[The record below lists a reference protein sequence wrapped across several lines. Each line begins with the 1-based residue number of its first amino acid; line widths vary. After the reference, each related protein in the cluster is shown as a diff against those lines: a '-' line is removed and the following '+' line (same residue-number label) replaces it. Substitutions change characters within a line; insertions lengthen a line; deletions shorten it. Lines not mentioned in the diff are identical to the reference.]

1 VDRNEHKDRSPG
13 EELARPAA
21 QSQLEVELTGLF
33 RIRQLALELQA
44 RFGKGVDT
52 VFLAQLGDLSLGAI
66 IEYLVGLA
74 VPGFRLELSP
84 PWDVI
89 NSINL
94 RNLTF
99 EVNVTQSKI
108 GFSYGNLGLD
118 LTFLKLEKVQVFF
131 SLKGK
136 RSVDIAVFGSVLG
149 KDFSKDP
156 ITWDLLNQPP
166 PSVPTRG
173 AKIFDLSYLGLG
185 QRVTLRDI
193 ESLTT
198 VGAVIEALKAS
209 YRDVPPDGNP
219 LADLPALKFD
229 AGSGWLIGTQVSV
242 LDTVALSAVFN
253 DPKLYG
259 LLVSLSGARAKAL
272 AGLQFEIL
280 YRKVADDVGLYHIEL
295 KLPDAL
301 RQIEAGAASITL
313 PIIDVDIYTNGNFL
327 IDLGFP
333 RNLDFSRSFV
343 IQVLI
348 GPIPVIG
355 AGGLYFGVLDG
366 KTSKA
371 VPRITNGEFVP
382 VIVFGVGARLGV
394 GKTFN
399 KGILKA
405 GAYLAVQG
413 LLEGALGFFQ
423 PTSPSVAKAT
433 FYRISG
439 AIGIVAHI
447 YGTVEFAIIKATL
460 DLYAYATVQGVFEA
474 YLPTVLSFE
483 AGVRVS
489 LEVRV
494 NLGLFTVSVDL
505 SFSAT
510 FRTSMEIGSRQETP
524 WVLAAGEGDSANL
537 ALYSQALEGR
547 GFRPLEGGVL
557 LLDPVYARV
566 LESGVSWRGVR
577 VADERPTLGLTFQ
590 PMTSIG
596 FVDDHPGGGE
606 DGACPGFG
614 PDAEQQVQ
622 LVAALFIQGP
632 EGSGDGAG
640 DGMAPVPVQ
649 PVPSDFEL
657 LSRYGLLWAIQ
668 RVKEAKRRVT
678 EVDAGDAVTLSE
690 LRLAYHSL
698 TAPGALDVCDV
709 VDFLR
714 LNFTFQ
720 IEPPPTKGDDGPTVE
735 EMAQRSYVVFP
746 MLPFLVLNAGSG
758 DYTVDFFTRTPCSA
772 SYRRELAEY
781 FEQLAAQNTPGRQG
795 LDPAAQGSSVDT
807 ATDPP
812 MAACILLDY
821 VSIILRQVLEK
832 AIDLYELFP
841 YTAQEGDT
849 LGGIARRFGLVDAGA
864 VARIVRANET
874 ETAFL
879 VKDTELTLAMGA
891 QRVLGGDTLRS
902 LAERTG
908 LQVVDVGSALRTQ
921 AGVLSESASLRVAG
935 GSYTLEKGDTLESI
949 ARTFF
954 TTAEAIRAANPGFP
968 WQPVPPGQSVPV
980 AKEIRLPATEV
991 PVGGAEALT
1000 LGQIADLFRVSVA
1013 ALASLNAERS
1023 ILREGALAFL
1033 PVTAVVQQGDS
1044 LETLAG
1050 RFGLQPVGLLA
1061 AAVDTPGLFAPGATI
1076 DVQHGTYVLR
1086 EEDTVAEIAARFSIT
1101 EVALYGANPGFDWTP
1116 PPGLSVPWGETVRL
1130 PPVTVPLSQNS
1141 SLGTLARFV
1150 GLAVDELVA
1159 QIASDK
1165 ILLASARVPLPPLPY
1180 TVGDSDTLASV
1191 SRRFGVTTLA
1201 LAQANP
1207 GPEARFGT
1215 VLVPEAETLP
1225 EATLLELLQERG
1237 DFAAS
1242 TGTVSRFLLH
1252 GLRLPSPEEI
1262 PGVVQPA
1269 GESAAAGQAGVD
1281 WADLCLY
1288 PVYTLTGQQWGAPAK
1303 PSTAYGI
1310 ELSLSGASTNGD
1322 ADGPDGPHDSDGAS
1336 WPCPPPEITFQSET
1350 PDKGLTIHLSTLDLS
1365 TIEGFAKLLNTDKPP
1380 FDPQVLAFT
1389 RLPPYSTVGKQFGLG
1404 KPVPWQAPSVPQFT
1418 SEPLGQAAGQP
1429 SLYALPEGLG
1439 TVISDLGDR
1448 PAPLVVQ
1455 VGSQRLAE
1463 GPCVRAEEAEGYGW
1477 ATRFEIRLRR
1487 VPAPGGAKTFVP
1499 SLYQVYSADS
1509 RSRTALLTLLDALR
1523 GEQSTDDV
1531 TLHLLYSA
1539 NPAGG
1544 RAADGGGSDG
1554 LRSDPVDPASVLLL
1568 KANLSTLTRSP
1579 ATGLDL
1585 LEAPRTADEALF
1597 SASLAESRDFLTLL
1611 WEASVVNSGG
1621 YYLFYRIG
1629 DGGELPPQLFNQNP
1643 EATLT
1648 VVAVV
1653 RPAGRPETIGLR
1665 PFHNA
1670 LVFTENLGSAD
1681 AVVFA
1686 EASRFPV
1693 AEGAEWSKIA
1703 AQLHLTPEE
1712 LAWAN
1717 ASVPR
1722 LVRPG
1727 AVLELPETSYT
1738 VLPGDDLLTISLET
1752 GASLADVADALGDRT
1767 DVLLAGAELF
1777 RGPQW
1782 VARQASLR
1790 MGNEGFRLVRT
1801 DPDPEATAGRGVE
1814 AQADPATA
1822 LQVRFNLFGFR
1833 LADFGAF
1840 VRTAEGLPAGP
1851 GHSTGD
1857 PCGGSAAGEL
1867 LGLPAIADGT
1877 PPWLYQRALEVA
1889 RHGKWPTPVTPVPGP
1904 DPYTGLDEEVRMDL
1918 QIQDL
1923 FGNRGLADGVLPAL
1937 TNRILYRDPV
1947 IGLNQWPA
1955 SQATYRFVAS
1965 DTLRDPVVPAQAG
1978 LEVSFT
1984 LDPSRYVPPAASP
1997 WSPIAQRAATD
2008 RDLYRLIYFQVA
2020 QPDVTLSAGT
2030 TVDGESPHRLDKG
2043 ALVNL
2048 AVAAYRYLDT
2058 VADLV
2063 QSTAAVAAGDTLAAL
2078 AGEFHVSV
2086 QDLAELNR
2094 DAEELLAVGA
2104 EIQVPLVYAV
2114 VRNDSLE
2121 TILQRSDSSL
2131 SPAELGTLNRGEPL
2145 QAGTVLALP
2154 DGGHHT
2160 IVEGDTLETIA
2171 AAQDPP
2177 VLPGALA
2184 EQNRALPNLFPDGEE
2199 ISLGVAVETVAAG
2212 DTLAS
2217 LARAHGLGVGLLAA
2231 ANGGR
2236 PILHS
2241 GTEIALPSHLEL
2253 GDETLATHRVVP
2265 GDTFAS
2271 IARSNGSRPT
2281 LLGLANQVLD
2291 GVLEVGAT
2299 LSYQLGD
2306 RSHRETVAEHDTLAT
2321 VLARFREAFGEPGI
2335 SAGDLAAAN
2344 ADAEVLHPGSLV
2356 LLAPP
2361 VMEEAASVSV
2371 ESFPSVLFPVA
2382 VEVALARDPELV
2394 DPAFAG
2400 VPEVLEA
2407 RATLAPRLVA
2417 VGRSKDGDQDLGLER
2432 FAKDFQA
2439 AFDGQLRL
2447 ATGAEPEQGS
2457 ADGATAARRLVAVQW
2472 QTAKLAYQVVDRPS
2486 FFAPRPLLNT
2496 PWAGE
2501 APIRPYSQGKPLGKA
2516 VGQSFQGIDLDTW
2529 GRRFLAAMDRALS
2542 PGASVTGF
2550 RLAPTA
2556 WTDLATAKGRLVSA
2570 IGATVRPILEGDP
2583 AGDVDAAR
2591 TALEQRLSIEL
2602 SEAYRVDTVVQLPVD
2617 VTSPADD
2624 PKTALRL
2631 SGKPRGAAYTLPQ
2644 GATLH
2649 GVAEHFE
2656 APVDLLATVM
2666 AGIRYVLAPGFVA
2679 RFDGREH
2686 TVRPD
2691 DSLGVVAA
2699 ALDTTPQALAALLAT
2714 TQGFLQEGAGLNLVR
2729 RREELTAIDSL
2740 ATAIARLALD
2750 VTSEGALE
2758 REAAN
2763 FAAMNASVSNIF
2775 RAGKKIEV
2783 EGRSHVTRTGDTLET
2798 IAEALGG
2805 GVTPRDVVE
2814 ALLDVE
2820 DLVEPGT
2827 LVSLLVRVPG
2837 YTLSDA
2843 KVPLFDTERAGES
2856 STLTFLFHTASNT
2869 ALSRLQL
2876 DLGYQVNEL
2885 EYDIGD
2891 VSWAD
2896 GYQTSSWLSFILT
2909 ASDDSLGPVDIP
2921 IPLRA
2926 YPVPPVVDGQ
2936 SFEQELPEE
2945 PTLDEI
2951 KTWSYRYQ
2959 FTYDPAAQDQLF
2971 TSQERNVP
2979 QGAGRP
2985 LRDAEPELPEL
2996 LAQYAAIATPLEA
3009 DLALLAT
3016 PGATRDPALAAIA
3029 ANALEIFSTLAG
3041 DIAHAW
3047 ALWQPPTAIPP
3058 TARPVYRVLHRPA
3071 TDGRDRVRLQAANG
3085 PAGEVRSEAFP
3096 AIRLLDRELEERIQG
3111 RGFSVATFAP
3121 RPARAETASPVDRYE
3136 VRVPDLQIIDTQN
3149 IWGSVAVQR
3158 NGDLIPGRTTS
3169 SEFVYQLDDVRF
3181 TSKLVPLLRYPKA
3194 FDVATLPPAVVEPEK
3209 PTLLDYLIRL
3219 FTVVL
3224 SGEGGGSPQAR
3235 NLRLSVDFGFTLAG
3249 SSAASSLVSRVPVV
3263 LRPTF
3268 LFVPSRDLD
3277 KEGGFCFDLAT
3288 SLECWLLKHR
3298 AELAAEG
3305 RWIFDLSLYTTLGQT
3320 EAATQPPL
3328 LELGELYL
3336 DLADVAPS
3344 NPNDD

>member
-1 VDRNEHKDRSPG
+1 MNRNEHDDRSPG

-66 IEYLVGLA
+66 LEYLVGLA
-74 VPGFRLELSP
+74 VPGFRLELPP

-108 GFSYGNLGLD
+108 GFSYGNLGLN
-118 LTFLKLEKVQVFF
+118 LTFLELEKVQVFF
-131 SLKGK
+131 SVSGK

-173 AKIFDLSYLGLG
+173 AKVFDLSYLGLG

-198 VGAVIEALKAS
+198 VEAVIEALKAS

-219 LADLPALKFD
+219 LAHLPALKFD
-229 AGSGWLIGTQVSV
+229 AGAGWLIGTQVSV

-259 LLVSLSGARAKAL
+259 LLVSLSGKRAKSL

-333 RNLDFSRSFV
+333 RDLDFSRSFV

-348 GPIPVIG
+348 GPVPVIG

-366 KTSKA
+366 NTSKA
-371 VPRITNGEFVP
+371 VPRVTNGEFVP

-460 DLYAYATVQGVFEA
+460 DLYAYATAQGVFEA

-483 AGVRVS
+483 AGVSVS
-489 LEVRV
+489 LKVRV
-494 NLGLFTVSVDL
+494 NLGLFTVKVDL

-524 WVLAAGEGDSANL
+524 WVLAAGGGDSANL

-566 LESGVSWRGVR
+566 LESGVSWRGVQ
-577 VADERPTLGLTFQ
+577 VVDERPTLGLTFQ

-596 FVDDHPGGGE
+596 FVGDHPGGGT
-606 DGACPGFG
+606 DGACPRFG

-622 LVAALFIQGP
+622 LVAAMFIQGP
-632 EGSGDGAG
+632 EQPGDRAG
-640 DGMAPVPVQ
+640 DGVTPVPVP

-657 LSRYGLLWAIQ
+657 LSRYGLLWALQ
-668 RVKEAKRRVT
+668 RVKEAKRRVAGD
-678 EVDAGDAVTLSE
+678 EAGDAVTLSE

-709 VDFLR
+709 VEFLR
-714 LNFTFQ
+714 LNFAFL
-720 IEPPPTKGDDGPTVE
+720 IEPPPAKGGDGPTVE
-735 EMAQRSYVVFP
+735 EMAQRSYVIFP
-746 MLPFLVLNAGSG
+746 MLPFLELNAGSG
-758 DYTVDFFTRTPCSA
+758 DYEVDFATRTPCSA
-772 SYRRELAEY
+772 DYRRELAEY
-781 FEQLAAQNTPGRQG
+781 FEQLAAQDTPERQG
-795 LDPAAQGSSVDT
+795 PDRAAQDASGGT
-807 ATDPP
+807 AADPP

-832 AIDLYELFP
+832 AIDLYEVFP

-874 ETAFL
+874 ESAFL
-879 VKDTELTLAMGA
+879 VTGTELTVSMGA

-908 LQVVDVGSALRTQ
+908 LQVVGVGSALRTQ
-921 AGVLSESASLRVAG
+921 AGVLLESASVRVDG
-935 GSYTLEKGDTLESI
+935 GRYTLAKGDTLESI

-954 TTAEAIRAANPGFP
+954 TTPEAIEAANPGFP
-968 WQPVPPGQSVPV
+968 WTPVPPGQSVPV
-980 AKEIRLPATEV
+980 AKEIRLPAIDV
-991 PVGGAEALT
+991 PVGGDDALT
-1000 LGQIADLFRVSVA
+1000 LGQIADLVQVPLA
-1013 ALASLNAERS
+1013 ALASLNADRS

-1050 RFGLQPVGLLA
+1050 RFGLQPVDLIA
-1061 AAVDTPGLFAPGATI
+1061 AAVDTPALFAPGATI
-1076 DVQHGTYVLR
+1076 ELQDGTYVLR
-1086 EEDTVAEIAARFSIT
+1086 EEDTVADVAARFSIT

-1130 PPVTVPLSQNS
+1130 PPVTVALNQNS

-1150 GLAVDELVA
+1150 GVAVDELVA
-1159 QIASDK
+1159 QVAGDK
-1165 ILLASARVPLPPLPY
+1165 ILLASAPVPLPPVPY
-1180 TVGDSDTLASV
+1180 TVGDGDTLAGV
-1191 SRRFGVTTLA
+1191 SRRFGVTALA

-1207 GPEARFGT
+1207 GSEARFGT

-1262 PGVVQPA
+1262 PGVLQPA
-1269 GESAAAGQAGVD
+1269 AESAAAVPGEVD

-1310 ELSLSGASTNGD
+1310 ELSLSGDSTNGG
-1322 ADGPDGPHDSDGAS
+1322 ADGPDGADGAS

-1350 PDKGLTIHLSTLDLS
+1350 PDKGLTIHLSTLDVS
-1365 TIEGFAKLLNTDKPP
+1365 TIEGFAELLNTGRPP

-1389 RLPPYSTVGKQFGLG
+1389 RLPPYSTVGKHFGFA

-1439 TVISDLGDR
+1439 QVLTELGDR
-1448 PAPLVVQ
+1448 PAPLVVK

-1487 VPAPGGAKTFVP
+1487 VPAPGGAKHFVP

-1523 GEQSTDDV
+1523 GGESMDDV
-1531 TLHLLYSA
+1531 SLHLLYAA

-1544 RAADGGGSDG
+1544 SAAAGGDSAG
-1554 LRSDPVDPASVLLL
+1554 LRSDPVDPASILLL

-1597 SASLAESRDFLTLL
+1597 SASLAEPRDFLALL

-1653 RPAGRPETIGLR
+1653 RSPGLPETIGLR

-1670 LVFTENLGSAD
+1670 LVFTENLDSED

-1693 AEGAEWSKIA
+1693 SEGAEWSKIA
-1703 AQLHLTPEE
+1703 PQLHLTQEE

-1727 AVLELPETSYT
+1727 AVLELPETSYA

-1752 GASLADVADALGDRT
+1752 GASLADVAAALGDRT

-1801 DPDPEATAGRGVE
+1801 DPDSEATAGHGVE

-1867 LGLPAIADGT
+1867 LGLPATADGT

-1889 RHGKWPTPVTPVPGP
+1889 RHGKEPLPVTPVPGP
-1904 DPYTGLDEEVRMDL
+1904 DPYTGLDDEVRLDL

-1965 DTLRDPVVPAQAG
+1965 DTLRDPGVPAEAV

-1997 WSPIAQRAATD
+1997 WSPIAERAATD

-2020 QPDVTLSAGT
+2020 RPDVSLSAST
-2030 TVDGESPHRLDKG
+2030 TVDRESPHRLDKG
-2043 ALVNL
+2043 ALVDL

-2063 QSTAAVAAGDTLAAL
+2063 QTTAAAVAGDTLAAI

-2094 DAEELLAVGA
+2094 GAKELLAVGA
-2104 EIQVPLVYAV
+2104 EIHVPLVYAV

-2121 TILQRSDSSL
+2121 TILQRSGSSL

-2160 IVEGDTLETIA
+2160 IAEGDTLEAIG

-2184 EQNRALPNLFPDGEE
+2184 ELNKALPDLFPDGEE
-2199 ISLGVAVETVAAG
+2199 ISLGVAVETVDAG

-2217 LARAHGLGVGLLAA
+2217 LARTYGLGVGLLAE

-2236 PILHS
+2236 PILHA
-2241 GTEIALPSHLEL
+2241 GAEIALPSHLEL
-2253 GDETLATHRVVP
+2253 GDETISTHLVVS

-2271 IARSNGSRPT
+2271 IARESGSRPA

-2291 GVLEVGAT
+2291 AVLEVGT
-2299 LSYQLGD
+2299 TFGYQVGD

-2321 VLARFREAFGEPGI
+2321 VLARFQQAFDEPGI
-2335 SAGDLAAAN
+2335 TAGDLAAAN
-2344 ADAEVLHPGSLV
+2344 ADAEVLHPGSRV

-2361 VMEEAASVSV
+2361 VMEEVAPVSA
-2371 ESFPSVLFPVA
+2371 ESFPSVLFALA
-2382 VEVALARDPELV
+2382 VEAVLARDPQLV

-2432 FAKDFQA
+2432 FAKNFQA
-2439 AFDGQLRL
+2439 AFDDTLRL

-2457 ADGATAARRLVAVQW
+2457 ADGAAAARRLVAVQW
-2472 QTAKLAYQVVDRPS
+2472 QTAELGYQVLDRPS

-2501 APIRPYSQGKPLGKA
+2501 AQIRPYSRGEPLGTA
-2516 VGQSFQGIDLDTW
+2516 VEQSFRGIDLDTW

-2542 PGASVTGF
+2542 PGASVAGF
-2550 RLAPTA
+2550 RLAQKA
-2556 WTDLATAKGRLVSA
+2556 WTGLATAKGRLASA
-2570 IGATVRPILEGDP
+2570 IGATVQPILEGEP
-2583 AGDVDAAR
+2583 VGDVAAVR

-2602 SEAYRVDTVVQLPVD
+2602 SEAYRVDTLVQLPVT

-2631 SGKPRGAAYTLPQ
+2631 SGQPRGAAYTLPQ

-2649 GVAEHFE
+2649 GVATHFE

-2666 AGIRYVLAPGFVA
+2666 AGIRYVLVPGFVV
-2679 RFDGREH
+2679 RFDGHEH

-2691 DSLGVVAA
+2691 DSLAVVAA
-2699 ALDTTPQALAALLAT
+2699 ALETTPQALAAHLAT

-2729 RREELTAIDSL
+2729 RRGELTDIDSL

-2750 VTSEGALE
+2750 VTSEGALK
-2758 REAAN
+2758 REAAS
-2763 FAAMNASVSNIF
+2763 FAAMNASVPNVF
-2775 RAGKKIEV
+2775 QAGKKIRLDD
-2783 EGRSHVTRTGDTLET
+2783 RSYVTRSGDTLET
-2798 IAEALGG
+2798 IAEGLGG
-2805 GVTPRDVVE
+2805 DVTPGDVVE
-2814 ALLDVE
+2814 AELDVE

-2827 LVSLLVRVPG
+2827 VVSLLVRVPG

-2843 KVPLFDTERAGES
+2843 KVALFDTERTGKS
-2856 STLTFLFHTASNT
+2856 STLTFLFHAASST
-2869 ALSRLQL
+2869 ALSRLRL

-2885 EYDIGD
+2885 EYDIRD
-2891 VSWAD
+2891 VSWAQ
-2896 GYQTSSWLSFILT
+2896 GYQASSWLSFILP
-2909 ASDDSLGPVDIP
+2909 ASDDSLGQVDIP

-2926 YPVPPVVDGQ
+2926 YPVPPVVDRQ
-2936 SFEQELPEE
+2936 SFEQALPEE

-2971 TSQERNVP
+2971 TSQESNVP
-2979 QGAGRP
+2979 QGAGRS

-2996 LAQYAAIATPLEA
+2996 LAQYADVATPLEA

-3016 PGATRDPALAAIA
+3016 PGATQDPALAAIA
-3029 ANALEIFSTLAG
+3029 ANALEIFSRLAG
-3041 DIAHAW
+3041 DIADAW
-3047 ALWQPPTAIPP
+3047 TKWQPPTATPP
-3058 TARPVYRVLHRPA
+3058 PARPVYRVLHRKA
-3071 TDGRDRVRLQAANG
+3071 ADGRDRVRLQAANG
-3085 PAGEVRSEAFP
+3085 PAGEMRSEAFP
-3096 AIRLLDRELEERIQG
+3096 EIRLLDRELEETVHG
-3111 RGFSVATFAP
+3111 SGFSIATFAP
-3121 RPARAETASPVDRYE
+3121 RSPRAEAVSPGDRYE
-3136 VRVPDLQIIDTQN
+3136 VRVPDLHIIDTQN

-3194 FDVATLPPAVVEPEK
+3194 FDVATLPPAAAELEK

-3219 FTVVL
+3219 FTDVL
-3224 SGEGGGSPQAR
+3224 SEGEGGGSPQAR

-3268 LFVPSRDLD
+3268 LFVPGRDLD
-3277 KEGGFCFDLAT
+3277 RTSGFCADLAT
-3288 SLECWLLKHR
+3288 FLQGWLVCR
-3298 AELAAEG
+3298 QADLAADG
-3305 RWIFDLSLYTTLGQT
+3305 RWIFDLSLYTTLGQA

-3328 LELGELYL
+3328 LELTHLYL

-3344 NPNDD
+3344 NPQR